1 MTNGF
6 KMFSLHQLKHRL
18 FSALLTYLLIIL
30 FSSLVI
36 YYFIE
41 FISSM
46 KFFLSNDTYFEEALN
61 FIHGRGLTRTPWA
74 AGNPTVD
81 YEPNIYQP
89 PGFGLLIYL
98 VSLFGLIPTKADL
111 WISYI
116 SWALTPAILVF
127 LLKPLIGL
135 RFSIFCAILSV
146 TSPCY
151 YLFGSG
157 PFTEAL
163 YTAIILLSIGIV
175 IRNLNRDLDRKLIAA
190 ILCAGF
196 VAGVAYSVRN
206 ACLAYFAALFFT
218 FVTLRI
224 LGSIK
229 TEKALTLLLWFFIG
243 SAPVLIALH
252 LRNLSV
258 FNQILPYR
266 IDQGYFSTYLTSVRV
281 LIEAL
286 LFDFIGSRT
295 IAKIAWD
302 FWLILLVFLPVSLSG
317 LYLTWKQW
325 VKYTL
330 ETKFFIL
337 FAVLFL
343 LASSGM
349 LIIAHTRHGLD
360 PGNLIRHVFPFTW
373 VLYPLALI
381 TFNFEQ
387 NRFRNIFSAVL
398 GGLILFSHLNH
409 MRNDIQKTQEV
420 LAALNQPSDI
430 ATAARAITGK
440 YKIITE
446 EINFKI
452 TQDPEIIG
460 IIDSIP
466 KNALVIS
473 NVGGLLRRLTL
484 LPIRSFD
491 FDARKLQETA
501 LVIGEMANNTLP
513 GRPFYLVI
521 LPNNETVRVLDA
533 GDWKESI
540 AKSLIPQGFVVTA
553 SKNNII
559 VFLKSDKS

>member
-1 MTNGF
+1 
-6 KMFSLHQLKHRL
+6 
-18 FSALLTYLLIIL
+18 
-30 FSSLVI
+30 
-36 YYFIE
+36 
-41 FISSM
+41 M

-61 FIHGRGLTRTPWA
+61 FIHDRGLTRTPWA
-74 AGNPTVD
+74 TSNPAHD

-116 SWALTPAILVF
+116 SWTLTPAIFVF

-135 RFSIFCAILSV
+135 RFSIFCAVLSI

-175 IRNLNRDLDRKLIAA
+175 IRTLDRDIDRKLIGA
-190 ILCAGF
+190 ILFAGF
-196 VAGVAYSVRN
+196 IAGVAYSVRN
-206 ACLAYFAALFFT
+206 ACLAYFAALFST
-218 FVTLRI
+218 FVILRI

-229 TEKALTLLLWFFIG
+229 TGKAITLLLWFFIG
-243 SAPVLIALH
+243 SAPVLTALH

-266 IDQGYFSTYLTSVRV
+266 IDQGYFSTYPTSIRV

-302 FWLILLVFLPVSLSG
+302 FWLMLLVILPIALSG

-325 VKYTL
+325 IKYTL
-330 ETKFFIL
+330 KTKFFIL
-337 FAVLFL
+337 FAALFL
-343 LASSGM
+343 IASSGM
-349 LIIAHTRHGLD
+349 LIIAHTHHGLD
-360 PGNLIRHVFPFTW
+360 PGNLIRHVFSFTW
-373 VLYPLALI
+373 VLYPLSLI
-381 TFNFEQ
+381 TFNLEQ
-387 NRFRNIFSAVL
+387 NDSRNIFSVAL
-398 GGLILFSHLNH
+398 GALILSSHLSYISD
-409 MRNDIQKTQEV
+409 DIKKTQEV
-420 LAALNQPSDI
+420 LTALNQAPDI
-430 ATAARAITGK
+430 AAAAHSEIGK
-440 YKIITE
+440 YKIITD
-446 EINFKI
+446 EINFKLAK
-452 TQDPEIIG
+452 DPEVING
-460 IIDSIP
+460 INNIP
-466 KNALVIS
+466 KNALVTS

-491 FDARKLQETA
+491 FDARKLQETSLA
-501 LVIGEMANNTLP
+501 IGDMANSTLP

-521 LPNNETVRVLDA
+521 LPDNEIVRILDA
-533 GDWKESI
+533 SNWKEHI
-540 AKSLIPQGFVVTA
+540 AKLLIPQGFQVIL

-559 VFLKSDKS
+559 VFLKLNNV